1 MSAPHRAGDR
11 SSPTLRERVLG
22 GRDRLGWWLLPLF
35 VMVGL
40 GGAVLA
46 GSLAVVYYAQ
56 QVSQLESETREAR
69 EELVGAADEV
79 REAADDALEEID
91 ERVEAVREEIARGLP
106 LEDALEVGVV
116 RLEVDTRLDASRR
129 EPESESRVEPAAFRP
144 RTARLA
150 AEEDAGGA
158 GDDADGGDDDAGD
171 DADGGDEDAGD
182 DGADGDDADAGSDPG
197 TDPGAPPPR
206 DPEPTRQ
213 VRLRRSGTGFVVV
226 VDGDTAF
233 LVTSLGLLDDPRT
246 DDRVPADV
254 EVTVRLAAG
263 TTTATVHS
271 WDESNDLL
279 LLRATIGNVEPL
291 EWREQGAELAPGD
304 RLVAVGATPDLQPV
318 RVGSE
323 LAGVSRGALVTSLPA
338 LGLLDGGPVVDI
350 EGNVVGVAVSSHRAL
365 GGDHVVVPIRRL
377 CDRLL
382 STCPD

>member
-11 SSPTLRERVLG
+11 ASPTWRERVLG

-69 EELVGAADEV
+69 EELVGAAEEV
-79 REAADDALEEID
+79 RGAADDALEEID
-91 ERVEAVREEIARGLP
+91 EKVEAVREELARGLP

-116 RLEVDTRLDASRR
+116 RLDVDTRLDDTRR
-129 EPESESRVEPAAFRP
+129 RPESESRVEPAAFRP
-144 RTARLA
+144 RMARLA
-150 AEEDAGGA
+150 AE
-158 GDDADGGDDDAGD
+158 DDAADDGADADAGD
-171 DADGGDEDAGD
+171 DEPEAGTEEE
-182 DGADGDDADAGSDPG
+182 PPPP
-197 TDPGAPPPR
+197 TDPG
-206 DPEPTRQ
+206 PTRQ

-263 TTTATVHS
+263 STTATVHS

-291 EWREQGAELAPGD
+291 EWREEGDELAPGD

-323 LAGVSRGALVTSLPA
+323 LAGVSRRALVTSLPA

-350 EGNVVGVAVSSHRAL
+350 EGNVVGVAVNSHRAL

>member
-1 MSAPHRAGDR
+1 MSAPHRTGSR
-11 SSPTLRERVLG
+11 SSPTWQERVLG

-79 REAADDALEEID
+79 RGAADDALEEID
-91 ERVEAVREEIARGLP
+91 DKVEAVRQELARGLP

-116 RLEVDTRLDASRR
+116 RLEVDTRLDGSRQ
-129 EPESESRVEPAAFRP
+129 EPESEPRVEPAAFRP

-150 AEEDAGGA
+150 AEN
-158 GDDADGGDDDAGD
+158 DAD
-171 DADGGDEDAGD
+171 DAGD
-182 DGADGDDADAGSDPG
+182 DGADADDAGDDGDDGADADDAGDDEPEPRTEEEPTPPSDPG
-197 TDPGAPPPR
+197 PS
-206 DPEPTRQ
+206 RQ

-263 TTTATVHS
+263 STTATVHS

-291 EWREQGAELAPGD
+291 EWREQGDELAPGD

-323 LAGVSRGALVTSLPA
+323 LAGVSRRALVTSLPA